1 MRSWVKYGLDNQI
14 NLIYKKKFFSK
25 KQKENIY
32 KNFIE
37 NLFEKNICRYRKRS
51 KEELNGYI
59 QPIEMQ
65 LFVAKDFCHYIYS

>member
-25 KQKENIY
+25 TKR